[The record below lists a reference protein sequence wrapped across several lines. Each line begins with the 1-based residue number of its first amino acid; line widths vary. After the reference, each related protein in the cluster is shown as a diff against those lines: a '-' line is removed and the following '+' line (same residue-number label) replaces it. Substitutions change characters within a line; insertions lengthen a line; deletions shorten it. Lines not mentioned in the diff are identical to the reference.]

1 MPEFTL
7 DDRFLELRNEV
18 DREILFAR
26 REVISQLARAVA
38 RMRSAANQ
46 AEWQEAVLDSGRLF
60 ANDPAALEL
69 LGSLATL
76 TSPVALTPPSAIQ
89 DRTAVETPRQA
100 EPPAPHI
107 KTNRQAEPPAAHNSN
122 AAMRFA
128 RVKVA
133 EIQLYQI
140 EAVKAGRA
148 ARDLYGSLKWQ
159 IDEAREAFREKF
171 LMNGNGTSDYL
182 HAEMLHALAND
193 DATLMGPGYPGPL
206 A

>member
-1 MPEFTL
+1 VPEFTL
-7 DDRFLELRNEV
+7 DDRFHELRNEV

-26 REVISQLARAVA
+26 REVIAQLARAVA

-46 AEWQEAVLDSGRLF
+46 AEWQEAVLDSGRVF

-76 TSPVALTPPSAIQ
+76 TQPSGTHDRAAL
-89 DRTAVETPRQA
+89 D
-100 EPPAPHI
+100 
-107 KTNRQAEPPAAHNSN
+107 TNRQAETPAAHNGN
-122 AAMRFA
+122 GVVDAAALRFA

-133 EIQLYQI
+133 EVQLYQT

-159 IDEAREAFREKF
+159 IDEAREAFHEKF
-171 LMNGNGTSDYL
+171 LMNGSGTSDYL
-182 HAEMLHALAND
+182 HAEILHALAND